1 MSVAPPSLLQ
11 ETADVVAI
19 GRLVAAYADAAN
31 ERDPLA
37 FARLWTDDAVLEMPE
52 LALRWEGADE
62 LAAGGRALVSERFE
76 LLFQLHVLGAV
87 EIDGD
92 VATGRVHG
100 ASVARAAGTG
110 APLRAAGL
118 YDDAY
123 RRTTDGWRIARRRY
137 RFVFRDEQTPV
148 ASLER

>member
-1 MSVAPPSLLQ
+1 MSIATPSLQQ

-31 ERDPLA
+31 QRDPLA
-37 FARLWTDDAVLEMPE
+37 FARVWSDDAVLEMPE
-52 LALRWEGADE
+52 LAIRWEGADQ

-76 LLFQLHVLGAV
+76 LLFQLHVLGTV
-87 EIDGD
+87 EISGD

-100 ASVARAAGTG
+100 ASVARATGTG
-110 APLRAAGL
+110 APLRAAGI
-118 YDDAY
+118 YDDEY
-123 RRTTDGWRIARRRY
+123 RRTATGWRIARRRY

-148 ASLER
+148 AALAH